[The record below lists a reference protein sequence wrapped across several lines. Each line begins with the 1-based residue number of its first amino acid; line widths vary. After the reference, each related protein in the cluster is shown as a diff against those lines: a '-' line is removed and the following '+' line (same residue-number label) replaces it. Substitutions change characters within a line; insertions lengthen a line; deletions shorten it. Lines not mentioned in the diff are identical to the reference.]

1 MPATQTP
8 RNLNDL
14 LEAGKSAK
22 DNPYIQRLLQDED
35 LRNNAIASLQSARS
49 AFDRANNKGWDKKKL
64 ASDKRLR
71 KDLEAA
77 VSGLKDA
84 RADLLAG
91 PQKKRHPLRK
101 LVLIAI
107 VGAAIALVV
116 SPDAR
121 KAVLD
126 ALFGAEEEF
135 EYKSATTSSNGAS

>member
-1 MPATQTP
+1 
-8 RNLNDL
+8 LNDL

-22 DNPYIQRLLQDED
+22 DNPYIQRLLQDEE

-49 AFDRANNKGWDKKKL
+49 AFDRANSKGWDKNKL
-64 ASDKRLR
+64 ASDKKLR

-77 VSGLKDA
+77 VTGLKDA

-91 PQKKRHPLRK
+91 PQRKKRHPLRK
-101 LVLIAI
+101 LVMFAI
-107 VGAAIALVV
+107 VGAVIALVV

-121 KAVLD
+121 KAALD

-135 EYKSATTSSNGAS
+135 EYKSATTSSNGAA